1 MPGSGASRR
10 TLALMGVLIAVAA
23 IAAYANSFA
32 VPFLFDDT
40 PSILQNQTIR
50 HLAALGTVLSPP
62 TKGGATT
69 SGRPLLNLSLA
80 INYALSGR
88 YVWSYHALNL
98 LVHLLAGLTL
108 FGLVRRTLERLR
120 LPAAGGLACAIALLW
135 TIHPLQAE
143 SVTYIVQRAESL
155 AGLFYLLTLY
165 CFVRYAGDEEAAPS
179 SSAKAAADKEAGRRA
194 WAVLS
199 VLACFFGMATKET
212 MVTAPVIVFLYDRTF
227 VSGTFGAAW
236 RRHGR
241 LYLGLAA
248 TWILLAW
255 FVLGTGGNRGGSIGF
270 GVGVPWW
277 KYALSQFR
285 AIVTYLRLSVWPHP
299 LIFDYGTEWAQ
310 NAADV
315 VPYALIVGCLV
326 AGTLWAL
333 RRRPVLGFLG
343 CWFFIILAPT
353 SSIVPGIRQ
362 TTAEH
367 RMYLPLA
374 AVLALL
380 VVGVARAA
388 GRLRSARLAR
398 GLLLAVAA
406 AAAGG
411 LTLARNHDYRSERA
425 IWTDTVAQQ
434 PANGYAHY
442 NLGVVL
448 LQESGPVDAI
458 REFRAAIR
466 IEPRYV
472 EAHNNLGIALLDAGR
487 IEEAI
492 AEYQE
497 ALRLRPG
504 FAQAHNNLGNAF
516 AQSGRLADGIA
527 ELREALRLQP
537 DYPDAELNL
546 GIALQQVGQMAEAI
560 GRYQRALRL
569 QPDYA
574 DAHDDLG
581 NALLAS
587 GRVPEAMEQFHQAL
601 RLDASDPEAHNS
613 LGNALAESGRLPE
626 AIAQYRAALQRRPA
640 YPEARRNLGDA
651 LAEAGQVAE
660 AIDQYRAAIRLR
672 PAYAQAHESLA
683 NAFVRSGRAGEAVPE
698 YEEALRLNPADPE
711 AHNNLG
717 GALAQLGRLPEAGR
731 QFEAAL
737 RLKPDYADAR
747 RNLERLRGLGPPGA

>member
-1 MPGSGASRR
+1 
-10 TLALMGVLIAVAA
+10 MGVLIAVAA
-23 IAAYANSFA
+23 IAAYANSLA

-40 PSILQNQTIR
+40 PSILQNPTIR
-50 HLAALGTVLSPP
+50 HLGAIGTVLSPP
-62 TKGGATT
+62 ARGGATT

-80 INYALSGR
+80 VNYALSGR
-88 YVWSYHALNL
+88 QVWSYHAFNL
-98 LVHLLAGLTL
+98 LVHVLAGLTL
-108 FGLVRRTLERLR
+108 FGLARRTLERLR
-120 LPAAGGLACAIALLW
+120 LPSAAALACALALLW
-135 TIHPLQAE
+135 TLHPLQVE
-143 SVTYIVQRAESL
+143 SVTYIVQRAESMVGFL
-155 AGLFYLLTLY
+155 YLLTFY
-165 CFVRYAGDEEAAPS
+165 AFVRGADEGSRPWF
-179 SSAKAAADKEAGRRA
+179 G
-194 WAVLS
+194 LS
-199 VLACFFGMATKET
+199 VAACALGMATKET
-212 MVTAPVIVFLYDRTF
+212 MVTAPVLVLLYDRTF

-236 RRHGR
+236 KRHGR

-248 TWILLAW
+248 TWLLLAW
-255 FVLGTGGNRGGSIGF
+255 LVLGTGGNRGGSIGF

-285 AIVTYLRLSVWPHP
+285 AIVTYLTLSVWPHP
-299 LIFDYGTEWAQ
+299 LVFDYGTEWAHG
-310 NAADV
+310 AADV
-315 VPYALIVGCLV
+315 IPYALVVGR
-326 AGTLWAL
+326 AGGGDDLG
-333 RRRPVLGFLG
+333 RSRHRPVLGRGFSAA
-343 CWFFIILAPT
+343 WFFVILSPT

-388 GRLRSARLAR
+388 GRLRLAPLAR
-398 GLLLAVAA
+398 GLLLAAA
-406 AAAGG
+406 AAAAAG
-411 LTLARNHDYRSERA
+411 LTLARNRDFRSERA
-425 IWTDTVAQQ
+425 IWADTVAKQ

-442 NLGVVL
+442 NLGVVI
-448 LQESGPVDAI
+448 LQESGPKDAI
-458 REFRAAIR
+458 PEFRAAIR

-487 IEEAI
+487 PDEAI
-492 AEYQE
+492 AEYQT

-504 FAQAHNNLGNAF
+504 YAQAHNNLGNAY
-516 AQSGRLADGIA
+516 AQSGRLADAIA

-560 GRYQRALRL
+560 GRYQQALRL
-569 QPDYA
+569 QPDYP

-601 RLDASDPEAHNS
+601 RLDASDTEAHNS
-613 LGNALAESGRLPE
+613 LGNALEISGRLPE
-626 AIAQYRAALQRRPA
+626 AIAQYREALQLRPA

-651 LAEAGQVAE
+651 LAEAGELGGAV
-660 AIDQYRAAIRLR
+660 DQYREALRLR

-683 NAFVRSGRAGEAVPE
+683 NAFVRSGRTAEAIPE
-698 YEEALRLNPADPE
+698 YQEALRLSPADAE

-717 GALAQLGRLPEAGR
+717 GALAQLGRFPEAGR
-731 QFEAAL
+731 EFAAAL

-747 RNLERLRGLGPPGA
+747 RNLERLRALGGPGT

>member
-1 MPGSGASRR
+1 MPGPGDSRR

-23 IAAYANSFA
+23 IAAYANSLA

-40 PSILQNQTIR
+40 PSILQNPTIR
-50 HLAALGTVLSPP
+50 HLGAIGTVLSPP
-62 TKGGATT
+62 AQGGATT

-80 INYALSGR
+80 ANYALSGR
-88 YVWSYHALNL
+88 QVWSYHAFNL
-98 LVHLLAGLTL
+98 LVHILAGLTL
-108 FGLVRRTLERLR
+108 FGLSRRTLERLR
-120 LPAAGGLACAIALLW
+120 LASATGLALAIALLW
-135 TIHPLQAE
+135 TLHPLQVE

-155 AGLFYLLTLY
+155 AGLFCLLTLY
-165 CFVRYAGDEEAAPS
+165 AFVRGADEGS
-179 SSAKAAADKEAGRRA
+179 RTWLG
-194 WAVLS
+194 LS
-199 VLACFFGMATKET
+199 VAACALGMATKET
-212 MVTAPVIVFLYDRTF
+212 MVTAPVLVLLYDRTF

-248 TWILLAW
+248 TWLLLAW
-255 FVLGTGGNRGGSIGF
+255 LVLGTGGNRGGSIGF

-285 AIVTYLRLSVWPHP
+285 AIFTYLTLSVWPHP
-299 LIFDYGTEWAQ
+299 LVFDYGTEWAQ
-310 NAADV
+310 GAADV
-315 VPYALIVGCLV
+315 IPYALVVMALLGATI
-326 AGTLWAL
+326 WAL
-333 RRRPVLGFLG
+333 LRPTGGSGGRALGFAG
-343 CWFFIILAPT
+343 AWFFIILSPT

-380 VVGVARAA
+380 VVGAARAT
-388 GRLRSARLAR
+388 GRLQSARLAR
-398 GLLLAVAA
+398 GLLLAAA
-406 AAAGG
+406 ACAAAG
-411 LTLARNHDYRSERA
+411 LTLARNHDFRSERA
-425 IWTDTVAQQ
+425 IWADTVAKL

-448 LQESGPVDAI
+448 LQEGGPREAI
-458 REFRAAIR
+458 PEFRAAIR

-487 IEEAI
+487 PDEAI

-497 ALRLRPG
+497 ALRLRPR
-504 FAQAHNNLGNAF
+504 FAQAHNNLGNAL
-516 AQSGRLADGIA
+516 AQSGRVADAVA

-546 GIALQQVGQMAEAI
+546 GIALQQEGQTAEAI
-560 GRYQRALRL
+560 GRYQEALRL
-569 QPDYA
+569 QPDYP

-587 GRVPEAMEQFHQAL
+587 GRLPEAMEQFHQAL
-601 RLDASDPEAHNS
+601 RLNPSDPEARNS
-613 LGNALAESGRLPE
+613 LGNALAESGRLPD
-626 AIAQYRAALQRRPA
+626 AVAQYREALRVRPA

-651 LAEAGQVAE
+651 LAEAGQLAE
-660 AIDQYRAAIRLR
+660 AIDQYREAIRLR
-672 PAYAQAHESLA
+672 PAYGEAHESLA

-698 YEEALRLNPADPE
+698 YGEALRLNPADAE

-731 QFEAAL
+731 EFEAAL

-747 RNLERLRGLGPPGA
+747 RNLERLRALGAPGA

>member
-1 MPGSGASRR
+1 MPGPGVSRR

-23 IAAYANSFA
+23 IAAYANSFE

-50 HLAALGTVLSPP
+50 HLGAIGTVLSPP
-62 TKGGATT
+62 AKGGATT

-88 YVWSYHALNL
+88 HVWSYHAFNL
-98 LVHLLAGLTL
+98 LVHILAGLTL
-108 FGLVRRTLERLR
+108 FGLARRTLERLK
-120 LPAAGGLACAIALLW
+120 LPSAAGLACAIALLW
-135 TIHPLQAE
+135 TLHPLQVE

-155 AGLFYLLTLY
+155 AGLLYLLTLY
-165 CFVRYAGDEEAAPS
+165 AFVRGADEGSRPWF
-179 SSAKAAADKEAGRRA
+179 G
-194 WAVLS
+194 LS
-199 VLACFFGMATKET
+199 VAACALGMATKET

-227 VSGTFGAAW
+227 ISGTFGAAW
-236 RRHGR
+236 KGHRR

-248 TWILLAW
+248 TWLLLAW

-277 KYALSQFR
+277 KYTLSQFR

-310 NAADV
+310 GAADV
-315 VPYALIVGCLV
+315 VPYALVVVFLV
-326 AGTLWAL
+326 AGTIWAL
-333 RRRPVLGFLG
+333 RHRPVLGFLG

-374 AVLALL
+374 AILALL
-380 VVGVARAA
+380 VVGLGRAA
-388 GRLRSARLAR
+388 GRLRSARQAR

-406 AAAGG
+406 TAAAG

-442 NLGVVL
+442 NLGVVV
-448 LQESGPVDAI
+448 LQESGPKDAI

-487 IEEAI
+487 VDEAI

-560 GRYQRALRL
+560 GRYQQALRL
-569 QPDYA
+569 QPDYP

-587 GRVPEAMEQFHQAL
+587 GRVPEAMEQFHEAL
-601 RLDASDPEAHNS
+601 RLDSSDTEARNS

-626 AIAQYRAALQRRPA
+626 AIAQYREALQLRPA
-640 YPEARRNLGDA
+640 YVEARRNLGDA

-660 AIDQYRAAIRLR
+660 AIDQYREAIRLR

-683 NAFVRSGRAGEAVPE
+683 NAFVRSGRASDAVPE
-698 YEEALRLNPADPE
+698 YQEALRLSPTDAE

-717 GALAQLGRLPEAGR
+717 GALAQLGRLPEAGL

-747 RNLERLRGLGPPGA
+747 RNLERLRALGP